1 VEAVLTE
8 GMRETAERT
17 EAALVGWRLDRLR
30 RAIDGPLAVVASG
43 GSMTAA
49 RFWVLLHR
57 RAGSPAWALTPDG
70 LIEEGVP
77 PGTRVLILSAAGRHH
92 DVLRA
97 ARRAIDLRVPTHAV
111 VGDGEAPLGALL
123 RGHDDSHQVFVLP
136 RPERR
141 DQVLAVHALVPFL
154 VLAAQLYGE
163 GEPVAP
169 VFDGATAAD
178 LPEGRAGMVVSLG
191 AGVGAPA
198 AFDFAWRTLESGF
211 APAWSTDARNF
222 AHGAFMPF
230 VQRGGDGMVLS
241 FAPRA
246 QRAYLDAYFRAFDP
260 AVQVV
265 RIETALDG
273 AMGALDL
280 LVRGLATFDRLLARH
295 RVEPRIEDL
304 PAWGTAIYFLAR
316 PG

>member
-1 VEAVLTE
+1 MEAVLTE
-8 GMRETAERT
+8 GIRETAERT

-30 RAIDGPLAVVASG
+30 RAIEGPLAVVASG

-49 RFWVLLHR
+49 RLWVLLHR
-57 RAGSPAWALTPDG
+57 RAGNPAWALTPDG

-77 PGTRVLILSAAGRHH
+77 PGTSVLILSAAGRHH

-97 ARRAIDLRVPTHAV
+97 ARRTIDLGVPTHAV

-154 VLAAQLYGE
+154 VLAGQLYGE
-163 GEPVAP
+163 GEPVSP
-169 VFDGATAAD
+169 VFQDAEPAD
-178 LPEGRAGMVVSLG
+178 LPDRRPEMLVALG
-191 AGVGAPA
+191 AGVGGPA
-198 AFDFAWRTLESGF
+198 ASDFAWRTLESGF
-211 APAWSTDARNF
+211 APAWSTDVRNF

-230 VQRGGDGMVLS
+230 VQRGGAGMVLS

-246 QRAYLDAYFRAFDP
+246 QRNYLDTYFRAFDP
-260 AVQVV
+260 AVHVV
-265 RIETALDG
+265 RVETTLDG
-273 AMGALDL
+273 ALGALDL
-280 LVRGLATFDRLLARH
+280 LARGLATFDRLLARH
-295 RVEPRIEDL
+295 RVTPRIEDL